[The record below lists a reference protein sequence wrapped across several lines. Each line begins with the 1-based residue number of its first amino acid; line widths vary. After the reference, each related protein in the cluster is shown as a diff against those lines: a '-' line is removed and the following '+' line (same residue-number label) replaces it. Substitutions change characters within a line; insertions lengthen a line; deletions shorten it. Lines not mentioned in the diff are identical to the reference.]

1 MQNANSNLKLVIF
14 LSICVVVSLFAET
27 ADVQAV
33 GAGWYSQI
41 TQPQNLSGYSSYGT
55 RLMLPYNGAFSP
67 GSIGPYLDEAQ
78 RNGIKVWVDLRL
90 EALKLSES
98 DFRQI
103 IRTHRNHS
111 ALKGWYI
118 SDEPEYGGTSASTL
132 ETYYNYCKQ
141 EDPNHPVAIAHANSA
156 NSKYVNGYDVLMVD
170 FYPGWTQYDPN
181 EFNWMVR
188 ASYSRW
194 GNAISFAKQYNKEE
208 FVAVGVGWGAYENG
222 TPWNGLRD
230 LSYEEFRFHVFTA
243 IVQGADD
250 FLFWWDQWTNTR
262 VKPIIE
268 QMISQI
274 NQIGNEMENGTTN
287 TSKISV
293 SHGTDKVVYRY
304 GIDGDRHVVLAV
316 NIAGHN
322 VSNSGENLSN
332 VRFSLP
338 SGIKASQV
346 EVLDENRT
354 LPIVNGS
361 FTDNFQRFEVHA
373 YRFIDGNTSPPEN
386 NAPAPPTGLKVLN

>member
-1 MQNANSNLKLVIF
+1 MENSNSYLKFVIF
-14 LSICVVVSLFAET
+14 LFIYAVFSLFAKT
-27 ADVQAV
+27 ADVYAV

-41 TQPQNLSGYSSYGT
+41 SQPQHLSSYSSYGT
-55 RLMLPYNGAFSP
+55 SLMLPYNGAFSP
-67 GSIGPYLDEAQ
+67 GSIGTYLDEAQ
-78 RNGIKVWVDLRL
+78 RNGVKVWVDLRL
-90 EALKLSES
+90 EALQLSES
-98 DFRQI
+98 NFRQI
-103 IRTHRNHS
+103 VRTHRNHS

-118 SDEPEYGGTSASTL
+118 SDEPEYGGTSPTTL
-132 ETYYNYCKQ
+132 EAYYNYCKQ

-156 NSKYVNGYDVLMVD
+156 NSRYVDGYDVLMVD

-194 GNAISFAKQYNKEE
+194 GNAISFARQHNKEE
-208 FVAVGVGWGAYENG
+208 FVAVGVGWGAHEDG
-222 TPWNGLRD
+222 SSWNGLRD

-274 NQIGNEMENGTTN
+274 NQIGDEMENGTTN
-287 TSKISV
+287 TSMIGV
-293 SHGTDKVVYRY
+293 SQGTNKVVYRY
-304 GIDGDRHVVLAV
+304 GKDGDQHVILAV
-316 NIAGHN
+316 NIAGHD

-338 SGIKASQV
+338 SGIHASQV
-346 EVLDENRT
+346 EVLNENRT
-354 LPIVNGS
+354 LPIVNGT
-361 FTDNFQRFEVHA
+361 FTDNFERFEVHA
-373 YRFIDGNTSPPEN
+373 YKFIDGNTSSPEKS
-386 NAPAPPTGLKVLN
+386 APSAPTGLRVLN